1 MSILFFYSFFSFLE
15 ISPFST
21 SLPPHSSCAPGSF
34 SFSTIFFSAAENHLR
49 MRDAVG
55 KMAAFKKLF
64 QGDRSSP
71 RPPTSPRFAAGEPY
85 LGSVDAAPTPDHL
98 ELSQLSPGLPS
109 PGFPSPGLN
118 ASRSMDVAHH
128 FEQIEKQ
135 FEDLHQHLATRPLSA
150 ESQLSQLS
158 PSFQS
163 RYAPSKRPNSR
174 HIDLLD
180 ALLSSDK
187 QQEASA
193 PTASPPLPPPT
204 SPYNEDVAERNMTR
218 FLRVQQRKGHT
229 GSRILS
235 ALYQEDVADRNIAKY
250 GGTSRSL
257 SALSCRS
264 SPAAPG
270 RVRNLSP
277 NAQARD
283 LRKRSAAMPNWTSDG
298 DLRNRSTSAQDS
310 LAASHASNYL
320 RQQRSEPSFHPD
332 DDYDAAQE
340 EAIPA
345 PIQRLGVPPAHKVG
359 NRWSNTPLPDSPTLP
374 VSQGD
379 GGNGSDETGQPA
391 SSSAPLPPSIVARSS
406 SLTPRS
412 LSPPPSAGSI
422 SSTSKKNKRD
432 LSINVQLASS
442 GRSKIAHR
450 AIQPPTPSTYEMK
463 RAPSIAEVMNSPL
476 PAPSPT
482 QPSPRFK
489 ASEMMDLFNKA
500 YISTQAA
507 SPHPTYESL
516 QDAIVREINSH
527 EAFQRVPL
535 AEGPPFTPSPG
546 QPTLDTP
553 KPKPAQPE
561 LSRSSS
567 AGQFSKIMRKSS
579 FKKHK
584 RNSES
589 RRSISSVPSKG
600 YDRILRRVSPDP
612 SRRRHTDA
620 PPPTPGFLGEIDQPQ
635 GKGASHAGSQEQ
647 LTYMDVLTR
656 SANDKASALAA
667 RKRGNSESAT
677 NIASMAR
684 AAPELPNTTGA
695 VYCMQAHSTP
705 SRDSRSSVSYEE
717 SDDDI
722 IHLPSVAVPPP
733 RLQIEGV
740 DENNVRY
747 MIDSDTAPSAQKL
760 MSWPQRIRRGNSP
773 QPTSAPLMSS
783 LSPLSRAR
791 MQLRGARSVE
801 TY

>member
-1 MSILFFYSFFSFLE
+1 
-15 ISPFST
+15 
-21 SLPPHSSCAPGSF
+21 
-34 SFSTIFFSAAENHLR
+34 
-49 MRDAVG
+49 
-55 KMAAFKKLF
+55 MAAFKKLF
-64 QGDRSSP
+64 QGDRSSS
-71 RPPTSPRFAAGEPY
+71 RPPTSPGFAADEPY
-85 LGSVDAAPTPDHL
+85 FGSVEAPTPDKL

-118 ASRSMDVAHH
+118 ASRSLDVAHH

-135 FEDLHQHLATRPLSA
+135 FEHLHEHLATRPLSG
-150 ESQLSQLS
+150 QSQLS
-158 PSFQS
+158 PALHGRFL
-163 RYAPSKRPNSR
+163 APKKPNSR
-174 HIDLLD
+174 HIDLMD
-180 ALLSSDK
+180 ALFSSEK
-187 QQEASA
+187 HQEPAVQ
-193 PTASPPLPPPT
+193 PASPPA
-204 SPYNEDVAERNMTR
+204 SPYNEDVADRNMTR
-218 FLRVQQRKGHT
+218 FMRVQHRNGHT

-250 GGTSRSL
+250 GGPSRSL

-277 NAQARD
+277 HAQPRD
-283 LRKRSAAMPNWTSDG
+283 VRKRSAGMPNWTSDG

-310 LAASHASNYL
+310 LSASHASNYL
-320 RQQRSEPSFHPD
+320 RQQRSEPSFSPD

-345 PIQRLGVPPAHKVG
+345 PIQRLGVPPAYKVG
-359 NRWSNTPLPDSPTLP
+359 DRWSNTPLPDSPTLP
-374 VSQGD
+374 APPGSSGNS
-379 GGNGSDETGQPA
+379 GNGTSKPA
-391 SSSAPLPPSIVARSS
+391 SSPAPLQPSIRSS
-406 SLTPRS
+406 SLTPQS
-412 LSPPPSAGSI
+412 QSPPPSAGSV
-422 SSTSKKNKRD
+422 SSTSRKNKRD

-442 GRSKIAHR
+442 GRPKIVHR
-450 AIQPPTPSTYEMK
+450 AIQPPTPSAYEMK

-500 YISTQAA
+500 YMSTKAV

-527 EAFQRVPL
+527 EAFQRVPPPTV
-535 AEGPPFTPSPG
+535 GPPFTPSPG
-546 QPTLDTP
+546 RANFDGF
-553 KPKPAQPE
+553 KPAQPE
-561 LSRSSS
+561 LNRSSS

-579 FKKHK
+579 FRKHK

-589 RRSISSVPSKG
+589 RRSISSIPSKG
-600 YDRILRRVSPDP
+600 YDKILRRVAPDP
-612 SRRRHTDA
+612 SPRRHTDA
-620 PPPTPGFLGEIDQPQ
+620 PPPTPGFLVDIDQSKR
-635 GKGASHAGSQEQ
+635 KGAPHAGPGEP
-647 LTYMDVLTR
+647 LTYMDVLSR
-656 SANDKASALAA
+656 SGNDKALTPAA
-667 RKRGNSESAT
+667 RRRGHSESAT
-677 NIASMAR
+677 NIAAMAN
-684 AAPELPNTTGA
+684 AVPEFPDTPRA

-705 SRDSRSSVSYEE
+705 SRDSRSSGSHEE

-722 IHLPSVAVPPP
+722 LHLPSVAAPPP
-733 RLQIEGV
+733 RVQIEGV

-747 MIDSDTAPSAQKL
+747 MIDSDTATNAQKL
-760 MSWPQRIRRGNSP
+760 MSWPQRLRRGNSP
-773 QPTSAPLMSS
+773 QPTSAPSMTS